1 MHQQKMKMNGAEAMS
16 TEVTLVSGAASARQ
30 DMREE
35 QAASFER
42 DALPYLDKMY
52 PSALRLTRN
61 RADAEDLV
69 QDTFVKAYTSFG
81 QFQPGT
87 NVRAWLHRI
96 LITTF
101 ISSYRKRQREPQ
113 PAVARD
119 IPEWQPA
126 RGWPDPTVELKSAE
140 TEALERQ
147 ADPCVKLALQAL
159 SEDLRTVVY
168 LADVEGYAYRE
179 IAGLVG
185 TRIGTVG
192 SRLHRAHRQLR
203 GLLHDH
209 AATRHLVK
217 DGPVPEASL

>member
-1 MHQQKMKMNGAEAMS
+1 MS
-16 TEVTLVSGAASARQ
+16 TDVTLVPGAASALQ
-30 DMREE
+30 DMREK
-35 QAASFER
+35 QTASFER

-69 QDTFVKAYTSFG
+69 QDTFVKAYVSFG
-81 QFQPGT
+81 QFEPGT
-87 NVRAWLHRI
+87 NVRAWLYRI

-101 ISSYRKRQREPQ
+101 ISSYRKRQRELQ
-113 PAVARD
+113 PAMASD
-119 IPEWQPA
+119 IPEWQFAGA
-126 RGWPDPTVELKSAE
+126 RPDPTVEVKSAE

-147 ADPCVKLALQAL
+147 ADPKVKLALQAL
-159 SEDLRTVVY
+159 SEDFRTVVY

-185 TRIGTVG
+185 TRIGTVS

-203 GLLHDH
+203 DLLHDR
-209 AATRHLVK
+209 AATRHLLE
-217 DGPVPEASL
+217 DGPVPEASV

>member
-1 MHQQKMKMNGAEAMS
+1 MNWAEAMS

-52 PSALRLTRN
+52 PSALCLTRN

-81 QFQPGT
+81 QFEPGT

-101 ISSYRKRQREPQ
+101 INSYRKRQREPQ
-113 PAVARD
+113 PAMASDV
-119 IPEWQPA
+119 PEWQPT

-147 ADPCVKLALQAL
+147 ADPSVKLALQAL

-168 LADVEGYAYRE
+168 LADIEGYAYRE

-209 AATRHLVK
+209 AATRHLVE
-217 DGPVPEASL
+217 DGLVPEASV

>member
-1 MHQQKMKMNGAEAMS
+1 MS
-16 TEVTLVSGAASARQ
+16 TDVTLEPGAASALQ
-30 DMREE
+30 DMQEK
-35 QAASFER
+35 QTASFER

-69 QDTFVKAYTSFG
+69 QDTFVKAYVSFG
-81 QFQPGT
+81 QFESGT

-101 ISSYRKRQREPQ
+101 ISRYRKRQRELQ
-113 PAVARD
+113 PAIASD
-119 IPEWQPA
+119 IPEWQLAGA
-126 RGWPDPTVELKSAE
+126 RPDPTVEVKSAE

-147 ADPCVKLALQAL
+147 ADPSVKLALHAL
-159 SEDLRTVVY
+159 SEDFRTVVY

-179 IAGLVG
+179 IASLVG
-185 TRIGTVG
+185 IRIGTVS

-203 GLLHDH
+203 HLLHDH
-209 AATRHLVK
+209 MATRHLLE
-217 DGPVPEASL
+217 DGLVPEACG

>member
-1 MHQQKMKMNGAEAMS
+1 MNGAEAMS

-52 PSALRLTRN
+52 PSALCLTRN

-81 QFQPGT
+81 QFEPGT

-113 PAVARD
+113 PAMASDV
-119 IPEWQPA
+119 PEWQPT

-147 ADPCVKLALQAL
+147 ADPSVKLALQAL

-168 LADVEGYAYRE
+168 LADIEGYAYRE

-217 DGPVPEASL
+217 DGLVPEASV

>member
-1 MHQQKMKMNGAEAMS
+1 MKMNGAEAMS

-52 PSALRLTRN
+52 PSALCLTRN

-81 QFQPGT
+81 QFEPGT

-101 ISSYRKRQREPQ
+101 INSYRKRQREPQ
-113 PAVARD
+113 PAMASDV
-119 IPEWQPA
+119 PEWQPT

-147 ADPCVKLALQAL
+147 ADPSVKLALQAL

-168 LADVEGYAYRE
+168 LADIEGYAYRE

-209 AATRHLVK
+209 AATRHLVE
-217 DGPVPEASL
+217 DGLVPEASV

>member
-1 MHQQKMKMNGAEAMS
+1 MNGAEAMS

-52 PSALRLTRN
+52 PSALCLTRN

-81 QFQPGT
+81 QFEPGT

-101 ISSYRKRQREPQ
+101 INSYRKRQREPQ
-113 PAVARD
+113 PAMASDV
-119 IPEWQPA
+119 PEWQPT

-147 ADPCVKLALQAL
+147 ADPSVKLALQAL

-168 LADVEGYAYRE
+168 LADIEGYAYRE

-209 AATRHLVK
+209 AATRHLVE
-217 DGPVPEASL
+217 DGLVPEASV